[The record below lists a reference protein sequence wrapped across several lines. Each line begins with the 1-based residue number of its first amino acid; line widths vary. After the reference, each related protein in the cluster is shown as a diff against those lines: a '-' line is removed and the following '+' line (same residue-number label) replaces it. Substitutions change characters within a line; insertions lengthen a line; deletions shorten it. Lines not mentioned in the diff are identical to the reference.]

1 MKVQLLPSSFEN
13 GVASQRQRL
22 TTFLLND
29 LVAIDAGSLPF
40 ACSEAQLGSVR
51 DIVLSHT
58 HLDHIA
64 GLPIFIDDLFATL
77 ESPVRVHATS
87 GMIDALEN
95 SVFNWDIYPKFS
107 DLENDFGRVLEYRP
121 FEFDTP
127 FTIGSFEI
135 TAVEVHHHG
144 PSAGFIISEGKDTF
158 GFTGDTSA
166 TERFWTALNKEPCV
180 AAVFVECAFPN
191 RLQLLADRSNHLT
204 PDRLAYEIK
213 KIRTRTEKVFVTNI
227 KASYRD
233 EVLAEIEN
241 LRMPNVEVMTIGE
254 VYELSA

>member
-1 MKVQLLPSSFEN
+1 MKVQLLPSSIEN

-22 TTFLLND
+22 TTFLLDD

-40 ACSEAQLGSVR
+40 GCSDAQRQSVR

-77 ESPVRVHATS
+77 ESPVRVHAS
-87 GMIDALEN
+87 RGMIDVLEK
-95 SVFNWDIYPKFS
+95 SVFNWDVYPRFS
-107 DLENDFGRVLEYRP
+107 DLSNDFGSVLEYVP

-127 FTIGSFEI
+127 FSIEHFDI
-135 TAVEVHHHG
+135 TAIEVDHHG
-144 PSAGFIISEGKDTF
+144 PSAGFLIRDGMDAF

-166 TERFWTALNKEPCV
+166 TEKFWTTLNDEPRV
-180 AAVFVECAFPN
+180 AAVFVECSFPN
-191 RLQLLADRSNHLT
+191 RLQALADRSNHLT
-204 PDRLAYEIK
+204 PERLGVEIGK
-213 KIRTRTEKVFVTNI
+213 LHVPTERIFVTNI

-233 EVLAEIEN
+233 EVISEIAK
-241 LRMPNVEVMTIGE
+241 LRIPNVEIMTIGE
-254 VYELSA
+254 VVEL